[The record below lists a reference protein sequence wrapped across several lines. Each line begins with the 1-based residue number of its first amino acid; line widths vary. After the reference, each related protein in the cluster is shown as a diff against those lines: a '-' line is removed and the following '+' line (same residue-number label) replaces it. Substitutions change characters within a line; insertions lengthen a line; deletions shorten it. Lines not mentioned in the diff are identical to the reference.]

1 MGIGMMDQTQ
11 QAAQAL
17 QAVPYFTH
25 LSKEEIMELAVLL
38 IMRRFNQGQV
48 IFHHGD
54 PGGLLYIISQGKVK
68 ISHSTQDGHEALL
81 AILGAGDFF
90 GELALLDDSPR
101 SATAEAL
108 ETTDTLTLHRE
119 DFRHYL
125 KNNPDFA
132 LHLLQTMANH
142 IRRLNSQLSDI
153 FFLDLAGRLAR
164 TLLRLADEHGKVVNG
179 CTMIDLPLTQT
190 DLAEMTGATRVSIN
204 KTLGRFRRSGWV
216 IFEDRRFSICDR
228 AALEDLI
235 RLAGGNIR
243 A

>member
-1 MGIGMMDQTQ
+1 MKDQEEK
-11 QAAQAL
+11 AAKAL
-17 QAVPYFTH
+17 QAVPFFTE
-25 LSKEEIMELAVLL
+25 LPREEITELAGLL
-38 IMRRFNQGQV
+38 VMRRFSSGQV

-68 ISHSTQDGHEALL
+68 ISYSTQDGQEALL

-108 ETTDTLTLHRE
+108 ESTETLTLHRE

-125 KNNPDFA
+125 IANPDFA
-132 LHLLQTMANH
+132 MHVLQTMAKH

-153 FFLDLAGRLAR
+153 FFLDLPGRLAR
-164 TLLRLADEHGKVVNG
+164 TLLRLADEHGKDVDG
-179 CTMIDLPLTQT
+179 CILIDLALTQT

-216 IFEDRRFSICDR
+216 KTNGRRFTICDR

-235 RLAGGNIR
+235 QLSGGNIY

>member
-1 MGIGMMDQTQ
+1 MKDQTQ

-17 QAVPYFTH
+17 QGVPFFTQ
-25 LSKEEIMELAVLL
+25 LPEEEIIALAVLL
-38 IMRRFNQGQV
+38 VMRRFNQGQV

-54 PGGLLYIISQGKVK
+54 PGGLLYIISRGKVK
-68 ISHSTQDGHEALL
+68 ISHSTQDGQEALL

-108 ETTDTLTLHRE
+108 DNTETLTLHRE

-125 KNNPDFA
+125 SSNPDFA
-132 LHLLQTMANH
+132 MHVLQTMAKH

-164 TLLRLADEHGKVVNG
+164 TLLRLADEHGKVVND
-179 CTMIDLPLTQT
+179 CTMIDLSLTQT

-216 IFEDRRFSICDR
+216 KLEGRRFSICDR

-235 RLAGGNIR
+235 LLSGGNIY